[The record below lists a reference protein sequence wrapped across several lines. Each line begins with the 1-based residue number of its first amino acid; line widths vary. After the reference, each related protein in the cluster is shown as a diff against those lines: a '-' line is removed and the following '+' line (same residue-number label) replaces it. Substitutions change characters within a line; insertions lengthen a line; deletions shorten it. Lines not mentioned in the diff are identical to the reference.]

1 MFKTGLRKHG
11 HDMISTAVEE
21 KFYRALAVSD
31 GFAYARAEIIR
42 RDGNTQVPSYSI
54 TAGDVAGEE
63 ARLKKAIEGASVQM
77 DGLIARVED
86 RLGATHAGIF
96 LAQKMIMTDPVMLEE
111 SLSVIRNE
119 LLNAETALVR
129 VLDQYE
135 SRLLEMDDEYLK
147 ERASD
152 IGEVRR
158 RVLESLLKRGDGTP
172 RPAPDAPAE
181 PRIYIAEELTPGET
195 VSLEPTLVAGFVTEK
210 GGRASHAAILARAL
224 GIPAIS
230 GIKGIVDAVSPGDW
244 ILLNG
249 RNGEVHV
256 NPLPSTVNLYP
267 ALRRG
272 TATRTQRVPPVAG
285 FSVMANIS
293 TSGEVGAALAADAEG
308 IGLYRTEFEFIA
320 AGRLLS
326 EDEQHACYA
335 RVAEALD
342 GRPLYIRL
350 ADMGGD
356 KAAQFL
362 DIPREDNP
370 VLGYRGARLL
380 LGHPDLV
387 ACQARAIARTSTICP
402 VQVIYPMIADA
413 QQFYTLRGMF
423 RQAIEGMD
431 HGEILHGVMF
441 EVPSAC
447 VCARELLKVADFGS
461 IGSNDLIQYLFA
473 VDRDNDLVAGDYT
486 PDKAAFWRVLGM
498 ISEAA
503 KEAGKPLSLCGEMGG
518 QTEYI
523 PKLLDIGINSVSV
536 SPRLISLARLT
547 AKSRLIAN
555 GS

>member
-1 MFKTGLRKHG
+1 
-11 HDMISTAVEE
+11 MISTAVEE
-21 KFYRALAVSD
+21 KFFRALAVSD
-31 GFAYARAEIIR
+31 GFAYARAEVIR
-42 RDGNTQVPSYSI
+42 RDGERAVPSYSI
-54 TAGDVAGEE
+54 AGSAVPAEESRLRAALAAAADNLDELAG
-63 ARLKKAIEGASVQM
+63 
-77 DGLIARVED
+77 RVEKQ
-86 RLGATHAGIF
+86 LGSAHAGIF
-96 LAQKMIMTDPVMLEE
+96 LAQKMIMMDPVMVGE
-111 SLSVIRNE
+111 SLEVIREE
-119 LLNAETALVR
+119 LLNAEAALVR
-129 VLDQYE
+129 VLDKYE
-135 SRLLEMDDEYLK
+135 SRLLEVDDEYLK

-158 RVLESLLKRGDGTP
+158 RLLEILMRRDAAYRQAAAECG
-172 RPAPDAPAE
+172 RPLPPTE
-181 PRIYIAEELTPGET
+181 PRIYIAEELTPSET
-195 VSLEPTLVAGFVTEK
+195 VSLAPGMVAGFITEK

-230 GIKGIVDAVSPGDW
+230 GIKGIVNAVSPGDW

-272 TATRTQRVPPVAG
+272 AVARANRVPPVEG
-285 FSVMANIS
+285 FQVMANIS
-293 TSGEVGAALAADAEG
+293 TSAEVAAALAADAEG

-326 EDEQHACYA
+326 EDEQFDCYA
-335 RVAEALD
+335 AVAEAFK
-342 GRPLYIRL
+342 GRPLNIRL

-362 DIPREDNP
+362 SIPREDNP

-380 LGHPDLV
+380 LGQPDLV
-387 ACQARAIARTSTICP
+387 LCQARAIARTSTITP

-431 HGEILHGVMF
+431 HGEIRHGVMF

-447 VCARELLKVADFGS
+447 VCAREMLKVADFGS

-498 ISEAA
+498 IAEAS
-503 KEAGKPLSLCGEMGG
+503 KETGKPVSLCGEMGG

-523 PKLLDIGINSVSV
+523 PKLLEIGANSVSV
-536 SPRLISLARLT
+536 SPRIISLARLT
-547 AKSRLIAN
+547 AKSRLSAI